1 MKKLT
6 ATIAVILLLAGCA
19 GSDAVPVQIGDV
31 RDEVQASLAKLA
43 LAIEREDPI
52 LASQIASERFVMSD
66 NIAVRYSDSGWSGT
80 GIGSFRTF
88 FDGVFTVHANIS
100 QTFELRDVEQV
111 GDVATARVYNELV
124 SSRTDRTPPEGH
136 IAAGWDWFI
145 FERIGM
151 NWLLILW
158 EEAPAP
164 DEPEHEMGDG
174 EDL

>member
-1 MKKLT
+1 MKKLI
-6 ATIAVILLLAGCA
+6 ATIVVVMLLAGCS
-19 GSDAVPVQIGDV
+19 GSGTPTDISDV
-31 RDEVQASLAKLA
+31 RAELEASLSKLA
-43 LAIEREDPI
+43 LAIEREDPV